1 MIFIINDKKYDT
13 EKMQEI
19 AEVKKWYRVDDA
31 FTNMLFQGK
40 EVGRDYLCTLWKS
53 DKGNW
58 LLTHETDYYRN
69 KGEAIDEEEAKTLLS
84 HYALDKYEELFGE
97 IPEA

>member
-1 MIFIINDKKYDT
+1 M
-13 EKMQEI
+13 
-19 AEVKKWYRVDDA
+19 
-31 FTNMLFQGK
+31 
-40 EVGRDYLCTLWKS
+40 
-53 DKGNW
+53 
-58 LLTHETDYYRN
+58 THETDYYRN